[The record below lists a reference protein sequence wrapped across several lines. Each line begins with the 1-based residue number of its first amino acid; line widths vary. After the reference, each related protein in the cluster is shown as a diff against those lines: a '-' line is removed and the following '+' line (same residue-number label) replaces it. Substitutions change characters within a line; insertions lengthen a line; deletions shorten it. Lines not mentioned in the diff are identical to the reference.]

1 MGKGNEQQ
9 RQGKPANRTFLEG
22 SNTHCIKEYMKICN
36 GMEVGQRRIF
46 LAMSPSSREKG
57 RSSLQHVQSSLLA
70 GVGSGTLSSI
80 VCAPLDLIRT
90 RMQVMGDLKNHS
102 SSTSNPS
109 LVSNLRD
116 IVQMDGIRGCFRGLS
131 ATLMTVPFFW
141 GLYFPL
147 YEHLKHHFHDLF
159 HSTNVKEYNTN
170 KVTATSTSED
180 GSLSIMQFEE
190 PSESILIQ
198 KRPTK
203 KSSTEEVSSMVHL
216 CAAISAGAVADCIC
230 NPLFVVRTRMQ
241 TEALH
246 YMDMPL
252 SQRKPHSIGRTVM
265 KLYQEGGI
273 VIFWRGL
280 TASLL
285 GLIHVG
291 IQFPMYVHN
300 LFVLFCFVCFLKK
313 ANNQYYF
320 HIFTE
325 FFTVGCQRAQ

>member
-1 MGKGNEQQ
+1 MAKGNKQQ
-9 RQGKPANRTFLEG
+9 QQGHPANARFLDRP
-22 SNTHCIKEYMKICN
+22 NTDCIKEYMKFCS
-36 GMEVGQRRIF
+36 GMKVGQRRNL
-46 LAMSPSSREKG
+46 LAMSPSSREDG
-57 RSSLQHVQSSLLA
+57 TSSKLQHVQSSLLA

-147 YEHLKHHFHDLF
+147 YEHLKQHFHDLF
-159 HSTNVKEYNTN
+159 DSTTKKYNTDN
-170 KVTATSTSED
+170 VTATSTSEE
-180 GSLSIMQFEE
+180 GSLNILQFEE
-190 PSESILIQ
+190 PSESILLQ

-203 KSSTEEVSSMVHL
+203 QPGKEEVSSMVHL

-246 YMDMPL
+246 YMDMPV
-252 SQRKPHSIGRTVM
+252 SERKPHSIGRTIIQ
-265 KLYQEGGI
+265 LYQEGGI
-273 VIFWRGL
+273 LIFWRGL

-291 IQFPMYVHN
+291 IQFPMYV
-300 LFVLFCFVCFLKK
+300 
-313 ANNQYYF
+313 
-320 HIFTE
+320 
-325 FFTVGCQRAQ
+325 R